1 MALSFGAS
9 TDAHAFGDLHRLRSE
24 YSIAE
29 LCRRD
34 GTAESFYCGWS
45 KEFLEAGKRRVAG
58 TPPERPRRCN
68 PGRSFRAP
76 RRRGR
81 WRELRHEAQELKEVV
96 GPVLELHADG
106 GDGE

>member
-34 GTAESFYCGWS
+34 GTAESFDCGWS
-45 KEFLEAGKRRVAG
+45 KIPRGREAASCWDTARAAATVQSWSEFSRAANAGAG
-58 TPPERPRRCN
+58 E
-68 PGRSFRAP
+68 SFGM
-76 RRRGR
+76 RRRN
-81 WRELRHEAQELKEVV
+81 
-96 GPVLELHADG
+96 
-106 GDGE
+106 

>member
-34 GTAESFYCGWS
+34 RTAESFLLRLVEGIPRGR
-45 KEFLEAGKRRVAG
+45 EAASCWDTARAAA
-58 TPPERPRRCN
+58 TE
-68 PGRSFRAP
+68 SFGM
-76 RRRGR
+76 RRRN
-81 WRELRHEAQELKEVV
+81 
-96 GPVLELHADG
+96 
-106 GDGE
+106 